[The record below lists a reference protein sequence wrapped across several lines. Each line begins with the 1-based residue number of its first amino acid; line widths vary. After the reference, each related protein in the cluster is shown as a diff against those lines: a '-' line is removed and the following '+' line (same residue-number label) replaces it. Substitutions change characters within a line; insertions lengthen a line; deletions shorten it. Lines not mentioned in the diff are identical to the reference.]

1 MPVPLKVPNVGES
14 ITEVEIGE
22 WLKKNGEFVAEND
35 PVVVIETEKATV
47 ELPAP
52 VSGKL
57 TEVIKKQGEKAAVG
71 EVIGYM
77 EEAAAGEA
85 KPPEKK
91 SKTKLRNSRHSLL
104 LPRHRHHHR
113 RHHNNHNT
121 TTTTSSSA
129 AASAYSRSKTVRCS
143 VNIAR
148 RTRGSYDSDST
159 PYRRA
164 VSRSAEECRAADDIQ

>member
-22 WLKKNGEFVAEND
+22 WLKQNGDFAAEND

-52 VSGKL
+52 ISGKV

-77 EEAAAGEA
+77 EEAAAPVKAAEP
-85 KPPEKK
+85 KSPPAPKQQ
-91 SKTKLRNSRHSLL
+91 
-104 LPRHRHHHR
+104 PP
-113 RHHNNHNT
+113 
-121 TTTTSSSA
+121 A
-129 AASAYSRSKTVRCS
+129 
-143 VNIAR
+143 IAP
-148 RTRGSYDSDST
+148 T
-159 PYRRA
+159 PPPQA
-164 VSRSAEECRAADDIQ
+164 PTAPPP